1 MRFFMIVLR
10 FCRTIVS
17 HYPNANLKL
26 SFVFILQQKTV
37 YALSPRNY
45 KTEMNLQFVIDYDC
59 ENF

>member
-1 MRFFMIVLR
+1 MIVLR

-26 SFVFILQQKTV
+26 SFVFISKQKTV